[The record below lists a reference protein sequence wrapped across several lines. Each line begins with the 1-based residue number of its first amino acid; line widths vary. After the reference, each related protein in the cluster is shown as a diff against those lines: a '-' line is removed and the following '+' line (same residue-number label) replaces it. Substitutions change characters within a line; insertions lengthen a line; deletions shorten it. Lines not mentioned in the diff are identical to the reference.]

1 MHSTKCTSLRVQD
14 AILQTK
20 VRSSRASGT
29 VTHLRS
35 QPPCSNVRGRKQRTR
50 KVLADTLSPAV
61 TSHGGLHGSSKRP
74 VVTRTASSSS
84 AALRAQDQLQ
94 HNACE
99 SNVPEQLLAV
109 LWNHMFRCRAVW
121 LAAACILF
129 TTFGANAAIAASSS
143 TSSDSILKVALSWIL
158 HLDKHMAVIISKY
171 GAWTYA
177 VLFGIVFCET
187 GLVVTPFLPG
197 DSLLFAAGTFCAL
210 GHLSLWY
217 VVATF
222 FVAAVLG
229 DTVNYALGS
238 WLGAKVF
245 TEDSKIF
252 RKSYLKKTE
261 NFYSKYGGKTVVLA
275 RFVPIVRTFAPFV
288 AGVSNMAYP
297 KYVFYNVA
305 GAVIWTVLF
314 TCTGY
319 FFGTLP
325 FVQNNFTV
333 VVLAI
338 VAISVLPVVYE
349 ILAAKKEEGE
359 TPKTGSS
366 GALLLLVACGLACSM
381 AGPALACAVADTG
394 AESSTGLLSQLCAG
408 VLSFWQL
415 IISGLVDTVNGTS
428 LFLESQCASLLPAF
442 MASPISAG
450 VRMVAAVLLMKP
462 FTVPA
467 AGVLTISKVLCS
479 EIGLPEMLA
488 APTLLLME
496 TLCAVAYI
504 APMVLLIFVAVFFY
518 ELHLLRNKFVNK
530 APESASGPETVLVS
544 EEPMAVAASA
554 APSPVQDPEYVLEER
569 RRPSAPSP
577 TTGEYLAVELT
588 TSKET
593 VGKSTIAA
601 RKVDKEN
608 GNGSGELE
616 SAVEPAV
623 ESAAVSAMEPVVES
637 TVEPAT
643 VRRGARPVGRQVEA
657 AVESARGVK
666 EEVESARGVKEE
678 VEGVA
683 GEEEDGP
690 KSNVPELSDV
700 KTEDVRDGSS
710 SADSLQFPS
719 ISDLVKKQ
727 KAEEPATTLQA
738 PESAVDSMQE
748 AGSAAQPAVA
758 GAAFS
763 APSGWEAS
771 SGPEEV
777 QQEEPEVQEVQEEQ
791 EEDWMEEAERELKE
805 YEEKGIRTSR
815 RSGLEANAALIN
827 TLELGALL
835 VKAAPALMAKGGDKV
850 KEIWERPGPYSEYYV
865 KEMPGDPQDS
875 EP

>member
-1 MHSTKCTSLRVQD
+1 MRD
-14 AILQTK
+14 
-20 VRSSRASGT
+20 R
-29 VTHLRS
+29 
-35 QPPCSNVRGRKQRTR
+35 
-50 KVLADTLSPAV
+50 
-61 TSHGGLHGSSKRP
+61 
-74 VVTRTASSSS
+74 
-84 AALRAQDQLQ
+84 
-94 HNACE
+94 
-99 SNVPEQLLAV
+99 
-109 LWNHMFRCRAVW
+109 
-121 LAAACILF
+121 
-129 TTFGANAAIAASSS
+129 IA
-143 TSSDSILKVALSWIL
+143 
-158 HLDKHMAVIISKY
+158 
-171 GAWTYA
+171 
-177 VLFGIVFCET
+177 
-187 GLVVTPFLPG
+187 
-197 DSLLFAAGTFCAL
+197 
-210 GHLSLWY
+210 
-217 VVATF
+217 
-222 FVAAVLG
+222 
-229 DTVNYALGS
+229 
-238 WLGAKVF
+238 
-245 TEDSKIF
+245 
-252 RKSYLKKTE
+252 
-261 NFYSKYGGKTVVLA
+261 FY
-275 RFVPIVRTFAPFV
+275 
-288 AGVSNMAYP
+288 
-297 KYVFYNVA
+297 
-305 GAVIWTVLF
+305 
-314 TCTGY
+314 
-319 FFGTLP
+319 
-325 FVQNNFTV
+325 Q
-333 VVLAI
+333 
-338 VAISVLPVVYE
+338 
-349 ILAAKKEEGE
+349 
-359 TPKTGSS
+359 
-366 GALLLLVACGLACSM
+366 
-381 AGPALACAVADTG
+381 
-394 AESSTGLLSQLCAG
+394 
-408 VLSFWQL
+408 
-415 IISGLVDTVNGTS
+415 
-428 LFLESQCASLLPAF
+428 
-442 MASPISAG
+442 
-450 VRMVAAVLLMKP
+450 
-462 FTVPA
+462 
-467 AGVLTISKVLCS
+467 VLCS

-637 TVEPAT
+637 TVEPALESA
-643 VRRGARPVGRQVEA
+643 VEPVVESRGARRGAHRGARRGVHRGARPGARVESTVEPAVESTVEPDVEPAVEPAVESTTAEESAVEPIAAAVESAVEPAVEPAVEA